1 MSTII
6 RLWDRSRRTTDWK
19 CPRARYWN
27 YEFKGRGIT
36 KSTTSYELFV
46 GIVMH
51 DALGMIATLT
61 KEGKP
66 VPIDSIAEAAGA
78 AIYESLV
85 KDGEDYA
92 NEQACLMSGM
102 VLGLFKHI
110 WSRIVTPETKILL
123 VEQELNLKLGD
134 SQIFMA
140 KPDLVTELEGIVTY
154 WEYKTT
160 KSKKD
165 EWISSWDTAVQLH
178 STVKAI
184 KEVAGISVDQVVVQG
199 IYKGY
204 ESYGKQSSPFC
215 YAYKLNGNPP
225 FTRDQILY
233 EYKPG
238 SRRIPVWDL
247 PGGVQKWVS
256 DMPENVLANQF
267 PQTPPIFVNDELL
280 EKFFKQA
287 SKREQEISEGVDC
300 YGISDE
306 EMLDSYFPQ
315 RFDQCKPAYG
325 RECEFR
331 RICHGEVQDPL
342 SEGFTWREPHHELE
356 LETFRQEDQN
366 ARQQT
371 SPD

>member
-27 YEFKGRGIT
+27 YEYKGRGIT
-36 KSTTSYELFV
+36 KATTSYELFV

-51 DALGMIATLT
+51 DALGEIAKLT
-61 KEGKP
+61 KVGEP
-66 VPIDSIAEAAGA
+66 VPISEIAEYASN
-78 AIYESLV
+78 AIFESLV

-92 NEQACLMSGM
+92 REQASLMAGM
-102 VLGLFKHI
+102 ILGLFKHI
-110 WSRIVTPETKILL
+110 WPRIVTPETKILL
-123 VEQELNLKLGD
+123 VEQELNLELGD

-165 EWISSWDTAVQLH
+165 DWISSWDTAIQLH

-184 KEVAGISVDQVVVQG
+184 KQEAGIDVDQVVVQG

-225 FTRDQILY
+225 FTRDQVLY

-238 SRRIPVWDL
+238 SRRVPVWDL
-247 PGGVQKWVS
+247 PGGIEKWVS
-256 DMPENVLANQF
+256 DMPETVLANQF
-267 PQTPPIFVNDELL
+267 PQTPPIFVNDDLV

-287 SKREQEISEGVDC
+287 VAREQEIVDWMPFDGSEPD
-300 YGISDE
+300 
-306 EMLDSYFPQ
+306 LDKVFPQ

-331 RICHGEVQDPL
+331 RICHGEVQEPL
-342 SEGFTWREPHHELE
+342 AEGFVWREPHHELE

-366 ARQQT
+366 AREQT
-371 SPD
+371 RTD